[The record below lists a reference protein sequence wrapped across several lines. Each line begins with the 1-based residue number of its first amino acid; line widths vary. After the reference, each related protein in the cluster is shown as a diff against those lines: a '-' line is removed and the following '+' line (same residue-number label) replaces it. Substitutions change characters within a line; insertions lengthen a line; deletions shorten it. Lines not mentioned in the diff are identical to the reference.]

1 MKRNHTGHRVGAWH
15 HKAKMPTETIE
26 AMRAEYI
33 PYVNG
38 LTKLARKYHCPR
50 STVRDICSY
59 ATRAAG

>member
-1 MKRNHTGHRVGAWH
+1 MTSNHTGHRVGQCH
-15 HKAKMPTETIE
+15 HRAQLTTEQVQ

-38 LTKLARKYHCPR
+38 LTKLARKYGCGR
-50 STVRDICSY
+50 STARDICSY